1 MLGDAR
7 PVGIKSGADPW
18 HSMKGLFMSRNHDA
32 QPSIERCKRSFSISA
47 SALALMA
54 SALNGAMTISAQAQ
68 EACAKLATARIQEWP
83 GDIINIVPWVAD
95 SKGMFRKHCLD
106 VKFVPLV
113 GGPAAMV
120 ALVNSTIDFAN
131 QAPDNIIRSRSK
143 GVEVRMTSNMY
154 AGHWSAL
161 VAGNAVTLPHASE
174 GYPAIMSDL
183 AGKNIGVTALGG
195 TTEAFMQS
203 AFEGAKM
210 SPSSAT
216 FISVGGVTTAVP
228 ALKGRVVD
236 AAMMFGTGPEL
247 AEALGAGKIV
257 LDYRIKRVG
266 PRPVQALWGSTLT
279 WAAYGPYIDKNP
291 DVVAAFTAANNEA
304 ITWALN
310 PQNREELYRVVDER
324 MPLPDAVPNRKDTLK
339 RIIDV
344 NAGLLAVGIPQQAI
358 DGWMDYLMSLNQI
371 TSSIGYDLLVWKTG
385 RP

>member
-1 MLGDAR
+1 
-7 PVGIKSGADPW
+7 
-18 HSMKGLFMSRNHDA
+18 MKGLFMSKSRA
-32 QPSIERCKRSFSISA
+32 PETRGERCRRSIGRAVSA
-47 SALALMA
+47 FFLMG
-54 SALNGAMTISAQAQ
+54 SALNVGMAISAQAQ
-68 EACAKLATARIQEWP
+68 EACAKLATVRIQEWT
-83 GDIINIVPWVAD
+83 GDIINIVPWAAD
-95 SKGMFRKHCLD
+95 SKGMFRRHCLD

-113 GGPAAMV
+113 GGPVAIV

-154 AGHWSAL
+154 AGQWSAL
-161 VAGNAVTLPHASE
+161 VAGNGIALPHASE
-174 GYPAIMSDL
+174 GYPAIMNDL

-195 TTEAFMQS
+195 TTEAYMRS

-257 LDYRIKRVG
+257 LDYRIKDIG
-266 PRPVQALWGSTLT
+266 PKSIQALWGSTLT

-291 DVVAAFTAANNEA
+291 DIIEAFTAANNEA
-304 ITWALN
+304 IAWIRN
-310 PQNREELYRVVDER
+310 PQNRDELYRIVDER
-324 MPLPDAVPNRKDTLK
+324 MPLPDAVPDRKDALK
-339 RIIDV
+339 RIIDM
-344 NAGLLAVGIPQQAI
+344 NGGLLGIGIPREAI
-358 DGWMDYLMSLNQI
+358 EGWTDYLMSLNQI
-371 TSSIGYDLLVWKTG
+371 ASAIGYDVLVWKTA

>member
-1 MLGDAR
+1 MSKTHSSQTSLAR
-7 PVGIKSGADPW
+7 
-18 HSMKGLFMSRNHDA
+18 
-32 QPSIERCKRSFSISA
+32 ECSFLESA
-47 SALALMA
+47 SALAVICIL
-54 SALNGAMTISAQAQ
+54 LNGAVTMSAQAQ
-68 EACAKLATARIQEWP
+68 DACAKPATVRIQEWP
-83 GDIINIVPWVAD
+83 GDIINIVPWVAEA
-95 SKGMFRKHCLD
+95 KGMFGKHCLD

-113 GGPAAMV
+113 GGPPAMV
-120 ALVNSTIDFAN
+120 ALVNNTIDFAN

-161 VAGNAVTLPHASE
+161 VAGNAVALPHAGE
-174 GYPAIMSDL
+174 GYPAVVNDL

-203 AFEGAKM
+203 AFEGAGM

-216 FISVGGVTTAVP
+216 FIAVGGVNTAVP

-257 LDYRIKRVG
+257 LDYRVKRVG
-266 PRPVQALWGSTLT
+266 PKPVQALWGSTLT

-291 DVVAAFTAANNEA
+291 DVVAAFTKANNEA
-304 ITWALN
+304 IAWALDPRN
-310 PQNREELYRVVDER
+310 GDELYRIVDGR
-324 MPLPDAVPNRKDTLK
+324 MPLPDTVPDRKHTLK
-339 RIIDV
+339 RIIEV
-344 NAGLLAVGIPQQAI
+344 NAGLLAVGIPVEAI
-358 DGWMDYLMSLNQI
+358 EGWTGFLMSLHQI
-371 TSSIGYDLLVWKTG
+371 TSPIGYDVLVWKTG

>member
-1 MLGDAR
+1 MS
-7 PVGIKSGADPW
+7 KSRAPETCV
-18 HSMKGLFMSRNHDA
+18 
-32 QPSIERCKRSFSISA
+32 ERCRHSISRAA
-47 SALALMA
+47 SAFVLMA
-54 SALNGAMTISAQAQ
+54 SALNGVMAIPAQAQ
-68 EACAKLATARIQEWP
+68 EACAKPATARIQEWP

-174 GYPAIMSDL
+174 GYPAIMNDL

-210 SPSSAT
+210 NPTSAT
-216 FISVGGVTTAVP
+216 FISVGGVNTAVP

-310 PQNREELYRVVDER
+310 PQNRDELYRIVDER

-358 DGWMDYLMSLNQI
+358 DGWMDFLMSLNQI
-371 TSSIGYDLLVWKTG
+371 TSRIGYDVLVWKTG

>member
-1 MLGDAR
+1 
-7 PVGIKSGADPW
+7 
-18 HSMKGLFMSRNHDA
+18 
-32 QPSIERCKRSFSISA
+32 
-47 SALALMA
+47 MA
-54 SALNGAMTISAQAQ
+54 SALNGVMAIPGQAQ
-68 EACAKLATARIQEWP
+68 ETCAKPATARIQEWP
-83 GDIINIVPWVAD
+83 GDIINIVPWVAE

-174 GYPAIMSDL
+174 GYPAIMNDL

-210 SPSSAT
+210 SPTSAT
-216 FISVGGVTTAVP
+216 FISVGGVNTAVP

-236 AAMMFGTGPEL
+236 AAMMLGTGPDSPRRW
-247 AEALGAGKIV
+247 ARARSCSTTGSKTSGRDPFRHYGGARSPGQPM
-257 LDYRIKRVG
+257 DRI
-266 PRPVQALWGSTLT
+266 LT
-279 WAAYGPYIDKNP
+279 RTPSC
-291 DVVAAFTAANNEA
+291 
-304 ITWALN
+304 
-310 PQNREELYRVVDER
+310 R
-324 MPLPDAVPNRKDTLK
+324 
-339 RIIDV
+339 
-344 NAGLLAVGIPQQAI
+344 GLHRGE
-358 DGWMDYLMSLNQI
+358 
-371 TSSIGYDLLVWKTG
+371 
-385 RP
+385 

>member
-1 MLGDAR
+1 
-7 PVGIKSGADPW
+7 
-18 HSMKGLFMSRNHDA
+18 MKGLFMSRTHKPQTSLA
-32 QPSIERCKRSFSISA
+32 RECSLIKSA
-47 SALALMA
+47 SALAVICI
-54 SALNGAMTISAQAQ
+54 SLNGVIAMSAQAQ
-68 EACAKLATARIQEWP
+68 GVCAKPATVRIQEWP
-83 GDIINIVPWVAD
+83 GDIINIVPWVAEA
-95 SKGMFRKHCLD
+95 KGMFGKHCLD
-106 VKFVPLV
+106 VNFVPLV
-113 GGPAAMV
+113 GGPPAMV
-120 ALVNSTIDFAN
+120 ALVNNTIDFAN

-161 VAGNAVTLPHASE
+161 VAGNAVALPHASE
-174 GYPAIMSDL
+174 GYPAIVNDL

-203 AFEGAKM
+203 AFEGAGM

-216 FISVGGVTTAVP
+216 FIAVGGVNTAVP

-257 LDYRIKRVG
+257 LDYRVKRVG
-266 PRPVQALWGSTLT
+266 PKPVQALWGSTLT

-291 DVVAAFTAANNEA
+291 DVVAAFTTANDEA
-304 ITWALN
+304 IAWALD
-310 PQNREELYRVVDER
+310 PRNRDELYRIVDGR
-324 MPLPDAVPNRKDTLK
+324 MPLPDAVPDRKHTLK

-344 NAGLLAVGIPQQAI
+344 NAGLLAVGIPREAI
-358 DGWMDYLMSLNQI
+358 EGWTGFLMSLKQI
-371 TSSIGYDLLVWKTG
+371 TSPIGYEVLVWKTG

>member
-1 MLGDAR
+1 
-7 PVGIKSGADPW
+7 
-18 HSMKGLFMSRNHDA
+18 MKGLFMSKSHAPETRG
-32 QPSIERCKRSFSISA
+32 ERCGHSISRAA
-47 SALALMA
+47 SAFVLMA
-54 SALNGAMTISAQAQ
+54 SALNGVMAIPAQAQ
-68 EACAKLATARIQEWP
+68 EACAKLATVRIQEWP
-83 GDIINIVPWVAD
+83 GDIINIVPWAAD
-95 SKGMFRKHCLD
+95 SKGMFRRHCVD

-113 GGPAAMV
+113 GGPAAIV

-174 GYPAIMSDL
+174 GYPAIMNDL

-210 SPSSAT
+210 SPTSAT
-216 FISVGGVTTAVP
+216 FISVGGVNTAVP

-257 LDYRIKRVG
+257 LDYRIKDIG

-279 WAAYGPYIDKNP
+279 WGGPYIDKNP

-310 PQNREELYRVVDER
+310 PQNRDELYRIVDER
-324 MPLPDAVPNRKDTLK
+324 MPLPDVVPNRKDTLK

-344 NAGLLAVGIPQQAI
+344 NAGLLAVGIPQAAV
-358 DGWMDYLMSLNQI
+358 DGWMDFLMSLNQI
-371 TSSIGYDLLVWKTG
+371 TSPIGYDVLVWKTA